1 MKGEISSCSS
11 KQSRILNLLLKSSW
25 SLTENQFALR
35 GSKLVG
41 CQIMARVLKWSV
53 AQTKELVHWK
63 DNLLFQQRVVKG
75 VSSASIAS
83 NSHPGSR
90 DQHALGHP
98 TVMYKNEQQE
108 AKGKKKSLSDFFI
121 ILLIFIT
128 LNIFH
133 SNALIL
139 VSGCDSTYSLYF

>member
-1 MKGEISSCSS
+1 
-11 KQSRILNLLLKSSW
+11 
-25 SLTENQFALR
+25 
-35 GSKLVG
+35 
-41 CQIMARVLKWSV
+41 MARVLKWSV

-108 AKGKKKSLSDFFI
+108 AKGKKMFIRFFHY
-121 ILLIFIT
+121 IT
-128 LNIFH
+128 NFYNIK
-133 SNALIL
+133 
-139 VSGCDSTYSLYF
+139 YFSFQCTDTCFWL